1 MKKYYLFLISLFLF
15 SADCVL
21 AQGVPV
27 GRAIRIGDIISL
39 ANSVGG
45 FLLLLGSILATITI
59 IGTGIMYLTAGSN
72 TQRLT
77 TAKGMLKAGIIGALV
92 VFSAGVIIST
102 VRDFAEDPLQFF
114 GTGNNNNGAGY
125 CDSNNVCWGGSND
138 GSLCNVDADCN

>member
-1 MKKYYLFLISLFLF
+1 MKKYYLFLISLLLF
-15 SADCVL
+15 SADCAL
-21 AQGVPV
+21 AQGVPA

-102 VRDFAEDPLQFF
+102 VRDFAEDPLQSFF
-114 GTGNNNNGAGY
+114 PTK
-125 CDSNNVCWGGSND
+125 
-138 GSLCNVDADCN
+138 DARA